1 MARREAPSQL
11 QLELELLKGRLRL
24 IEAILS
30 QMSPEAAHWRQC
42 REQLL
47 ELKTAFEKDRI
58 H

>member
-1 MARREAPSQL
+1 MAKREPLSQL
-11 QLELELLKGRLRL
+11 QLEVDLLKGRLRL
-24 IEAILS
+24 IEALLS